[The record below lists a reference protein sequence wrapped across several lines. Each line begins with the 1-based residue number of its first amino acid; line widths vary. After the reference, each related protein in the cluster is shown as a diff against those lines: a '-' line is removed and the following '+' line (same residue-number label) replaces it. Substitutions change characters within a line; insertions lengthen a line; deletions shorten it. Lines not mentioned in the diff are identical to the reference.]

1 MSKNRMDRRGFF
13 EKSLCVATGAAAG
26 FSWEEKTLL
35 AQEADAVKP
44 DSAPI
49 GAGLPMGKIGGV
61 SISRI
66 ICGGNLIGGYAH
78 SRDLIYVS
86 SLLQNYF
93 TQEKIIQTLE
103 RCEENG
109 VNTVVTNVNPREGD
123 AKTTEILR
131 KYRQER
137 GGAIQWIA
145 QCQPTSEDIESNIRI
160 AVDNGASGAFLMGGL
175 SDLWVKNKRLDLIA
189 KAVETIKKN
198 GIIAGVAGHS
208 LHVPMECEKA
218 GIDPDFY
225 VKTFHRDDYWSAT
238 PKENRVDFSVDIA
251 SHKEHDKDHDN
262 IWCID
267 PEETAAFMKT
277 VKKPWIAYKVL
288 AAGAIHPQEGFRYAF
303 EKGAD
308 FILIGMFDFQVTE
321 DVLIAKKILS
331 EKLPR
336 ERPWFA

>member
-1 MSKNRMDRRGFF
+1 MEYRMDRRGFF
-13 EKSLCVATGAAAG
+13 EKSLYLAAGAAAG
-26 FSWEEKTLL
+26 LSWEEKALM
-35 AQEADAVKP
+35 AQEADAAKQN
-44 DSAPI
+44 SAP
-49 GAGLPMGKIGGV
+49 AASPSLPMGRIGSV
-61 SISRI
+61 SISRL

-86 SLLQNYF
+86 ALLQNYF
-93 TQEKIIQTLE
+93 TEEKIFQTLE
-103 RCEENG
+103 RCEEHG

-175 SDLWVKNKRLDLIA
+175 SDLWIKNNRLDLIA

-218 GIDPDFY
+218 GINPDFY

-238 PKENRVDFSVDIA
+238 PKENRVDFGVDAA

-267 PEETAAFMKT
+267 PEETAEFMKS

-288 AAGAIHPQEGFRYAF
+288 AAGAIPPADGFRYAF

-308 FILIGMFDFQVTE
+308 FILTGMFDFQVTE
-321 DVLIAKKILS
+321 DVLIAKKILA